1 MILMPS
7 HVFGAMWVKGM
18 GIKLPEICW
27 RMVVECLLWVILL
40 GEAWVWKKKVWKI
53 QYIFLGVVK
62 NM

>member
-27 RMVVECLLWVILL
+27 RMVVECLLWGILL
-40 GEAWVWKKKVWKI
+40 GGAWVWKKKVWKI
-53 QYIFLGVVK
+53 
-62 NM
+62 